1 MSKTNN
7 FRKRILAL
15 FLALTMC
22 LSLVQVTAFAVEEE
36 SAGTDDRSDPSTSV
50 EEGNIIE
57 DDGITEDSSATEG
70 DDTTED
76 SNTAES
82 NDTTEDSNTTE
93 GDGTTEDSNTAEGDG
108 TTEDSNATEGDD
120 TTEDSNATEGDGT
133 TVDSNATEGSDQEP
147 VCTCE
152 SKCSGD
158 SVNQECVFCSADDAD
173 LTNCLG
179 REPTAEI
186 STEVQA
192 FLDAVNA
199 LPAEEELPA
208 KATAEEIAALQAL
221 VDACQEAYDVLSEAD
236 KALEDVVAAVSQMK
250 VVSEKIQAIE
260 QETEEKI
267 NWDGDTATLTIND
280 VESLDQDAAL
290 AYVKELGTNAAS
302 VKVLVLKNVQNVAP
316 YAFHKSHW
324 KALETVTIAD
334 TATIGDHAFMGLP
347 CLTGVS
353 LENVGTLQSN
363 AFSENKALTSL
374 SLNSIEFVGAEAFR
388 QCSAL
393 TSDGLDMTNVNA
405 FDRSPFSY
413 CTSLTELK
421 LDGESAGLG
430 SLGATMFYGCTGLT
444 EVELKNFNTI
454 STQMFN
460 GCTSLE
466 TVTLESIDT
475 IGQQVFHGCT
485 SLENVIL
492 KDIKT
497 IGEQAFLS
505 CAALKTVTMDNIG
518 TIGKNAFASCK
529 SLETVEIG
537 TADTIGQY
545 AFYNCTG
552 LQNVTMGSV
561 GTIDQYAFWGCES
574 LKNVDSLENVKDRIG
589 GFAFYGCK
597 NLTGLTAE
605 ALTKMGY
612 NGSVEM
618 MERMKAILAG
628 TFRLDSAE
636 EIVELSPDASGWDG
650 SGVGKSGNWDKYDNG
665 TQLVEQVR
673 WIDTTNSV
681 EAEVQVDAYYTA
693 EQQMDYIF
701 VADLSA
707 SMAQLG
713 NSDDSNARFYD
724 MQSKLLDMTGQLLG
738 SAGYDCRVAIVTFG
752 GLFKDTQTV
761 KTMGFTS
768 DTSAAEGHI
777 LSLEPLNE
785 NTDYGLGLQE
795 AAKLVSSNSGRN
807 MVVVFLSDG
816 APNASG
822 SGDMDGTKAA
832 AQIKGSGVP
841 IYGVLHSPTAAQR
854 DKALARMK
862 AVCGENTVY
871 ESTDTESFGLVM
883 NKAFASAYPTNTVT
897 IPVSEDFTNVRG
909 LEVSTSAGEA
919 SYDSTSH
926 TITWTVTGMPF
937 TKHTLSYRMTLTEEN
952 AQKTGPQS
960 FTVNNG
966 KVTFG
971 CEAGAYAELDLDLVK
986 LDRTLWTVTYTDG
999 VDGEEIFADQTSNVL
1014 NGRTAPSF
1022 KGTPSRQGYEF
1033 IGWWLNGA
1041 IYDLSTPVT
1050 GNITLT
1056 AAWALST
1063 HDHTWGVWNVTREAT
1078 CGSDGLRVRSC
1089 TVPGCDATDSEVI
1102 PATGE
1107 HTWGAWVVTTPA
1119 TTTAPGV
1126 ETRTCTVCQRAET
1139 RPIAQL
1145 PAPVIPT
1152 PTPTPIPDNPTPR
1165 DPGTT
1170 ITDNEVPLANVTGL
1184 NDTEHFAYITGYPDG
1199 TVRPMNNITRAE
1211 VATIFFRLMTE
1222 EYRVANWSTSNSFTD
1237 AEAGAWYS
1245 TAISTAAAA
1254 GILKGYADGSVK
1266 PNAPITRAE
1275 FAAIAARF
1283 VSNDVTD
1290 DGTGDF
1296 SDTAGHWAAKEI
1308 RLAVKAG
1315 WVKGDGNSFRP
1326 NDPINRAEVMVLV
1339 NRMLDRTADA
1349 DNMLPGMKTWSDNPA
1364 GTWYYAA
1371 VQEATIDHGHERG
1384 EDGVTELW
1392 TELTEA
1398 KDWTALLA
1406 EWTANNGASAS
1417 DAGTGTEAE
1426 TQDPSEGN

>member
-22 LSLVQVTAFAVEEE
+22 LSLVQVTAFAAEEE
-36 SAGTDDRSDPSTSV
+36 SAGTDDQSNPSTSI
-50 EEGNIIE
+50 EEGSIIE
-57 DDGITEDSSATEG
+57 DDGITEDSSAIED

-82 NDTTEDSNTTE
+82 N
-93 GDGTTEDSNTAEGDG
+93 GTTEDSNT
-108 TTEDSNATEGDD
+108 TEGDD

-133 TVDSNATEGSDQEP
+133 IEDSNTAESDDTTEDSNTAEGDDTTEDSNTAEGDDTTEDSDAAEGSEQEP

-152 SKCSGD
+152 SKCSEESINTDCPVCGID
-158 SVNQECVFCSADDAD
+158 GTGLSSCTGKDI
-173 LTNCLG
+173 
-179 REPTAEI
+179 TAEI
-186 STEVQA
+186 SAQVQA

-221 VDACQEAYDVLSEAD
+221 VDACQEAYDVLPEAD
-236 KALEDVVAAVSQMK
+236 KALADVVAAVSQMK

-316 YAFHKSHW
+316 YAFHRSLW
-324 KALETVTIAD
+324 TALGTVTIAD

-353 LENVGTLQSN
+353 LANIGTLQSN
-363 AFSENKALTSL
+363 AFSENKVLTSL
-374 SLNSIEFVGAEAFR
+374 SLNNIELVGAEAFR

-393 TSDGLDMTNVNA
+393 TSAGLDMTNVNA

-430 SLGATMFYGCTGLT
+430 SLGATMFYGCT
-444 EVELKNFNTI
+444 
-454 STQMFN
+454 
-460 GCTSLE
+460 SLE
-466 TVTLESIDT
+466 TVTMESIDT

-485 SLENVIL
+485 SLENVTL

-505 CAALKTVTMDNIG
+505 SSLKTVTMDDIG

-545 AFYNCTG
+545 AFYNCTS
-552 LQNVTMGSV
+552 LQSVAMDSV
-561 GTIDQYAFWGCES
+561 GTIDQYAFWGCER
-574 LKNVDSLENVKDRIG
+574 LTTVDSLENVKDRIG

-628 TFRLDSAE
+628 TFTLDSAE
-636 EIVELSPDASGWDG
+636 EIVELSPDAAGWDG

-673 WIDTTNSV
+673 WSDTTNSV

-752 GLFKDTQTV
+752 GLFNGSQTV
-761 KTMGFTS
+761 KSMDFTS
-768 DTSAAEGHI
+768 DTSVAEGHI

-816 APNASG
+816 APTANG
-822 SGDMDGTKAA
+822 SGDMEGTKAA
-832 AQIKGSGVP
+832 AQIRASGVP
-841 IYGVLHSPTAAQR
+841 IYGVLHSPTAAQH
-854 DKALARMK
+854 DKALARMQ

-871 ESTDTESFGLVM
+871 ESTDTKSFGEAM

-897 IPVSEDFTNVRG
+897 IPVSADFTNVRG

-919 SYDSTSH
+919 SYDPSTH

-937 TKHTLSYRMTLTEEN
+937 TKHTLNYRMTLTEEN

-999 VDGEEIFADQTSNVL
+999 VDGENIFADQTSNVL
-1014 NGRTAPSF
+1014 NGKTAPSF
-1022 KGTPSRQGYEF
+1022 KDTPSRQGYEF
-1033 IGWWLNGA
+1033 IGWRLNGA

-1119 TTTAPGV
+1119 TTAAPGV
-1126 ETRTCTVCQRAET
+1126 ETRTCAVCQHTET

-1152 PTPTPIPDNPTPR
+1152 PTPTPTPTPIPDTPTPR

-1170 ITDNEVPLANVTGL
+1170 ITDSEVPLANVTGL

-1237 AEAGAWYS
+1237 AEADAWYS

-1349 DNMLPGMKTWSDNPA
+1349 DNMLSGMKTWSDNPA

-1417 DAGTGTEAE
+1417 DVGTETEAE